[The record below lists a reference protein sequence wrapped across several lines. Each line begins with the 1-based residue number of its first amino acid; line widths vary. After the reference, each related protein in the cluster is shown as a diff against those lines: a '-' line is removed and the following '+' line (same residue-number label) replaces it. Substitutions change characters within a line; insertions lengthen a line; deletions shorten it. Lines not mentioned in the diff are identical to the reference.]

1 MAKSC
6 GIAECQAPAQAF
18 LRPGVWL
25 PLVRDLHRA
34 RESWSLQATPDECL
48 EDLLKG
54 VNAIEEKWDFTV
66 HKVDREKHFVELF
79 SFTSTYNWLDVV
91 EIEFQE
97 GEQSGTTTASAHS
110 FSSGFLPACCPCSFV
125 ANVFLFWVPFYD
137 SGLNSR
143 RLDAIRE
150 AMQLDVDIVI
160 TGGGKSKED

>member
-1 MAKSC
+1 M
-6 GIAECQAPAQAF
+6 
-18 LRPGVWL
+18 
-25 PLVRDLHRA
+25 RDLHRA

-97 GEQSGTTTASAHS
+97 GEQSGTHTV
-110 FSSGFLPACCPCSFV
+110 V
-125 ANVFLFWVPFYD
+125 AWHW
-137 SGLNSR
+137 
-143 RLDAIRE
+143 
-150 AMQLDVDIVI
+150 DVHVV
-160 TGGGKSKED
+160 